1 MEKLDIPQ
9 GTLDLMIL
17 TILVREP
24 LHGYGISQK
33 LAQLSHGHFQVN
45 PDRCFRRCRLSR
57 RKMKAEWQ
65 APTTIATQSTYR
77 FTPSGRKQLEQHRDR
92 WDRVAFAITAFWRA
106 HELLHRL
113 TSVLHWILHR
123 NRVEAHLDDELQTFL
138 DMSTADK
145 VADGLAP
152 ADARRLARLELGGVE
167 QVKERVHTERHGG
180 RLDEIARDVRYAFRL
195 FMKNRGFT
203 AVVVLTVALG
213 IGVNTAIFSL
223 IDALMFRWLPVR
235 NPQELFQVSFQTRDS
250 SNPGNGSFSYPIVG
264 ALAAQRDIF
273 QRCEPD
279 SVGRRFDV
287 GTAGTISRVSG
298 AWVTGGYATLG
309 LNPIAGRLL
318 ADKDDRAGAPLTAV
332 ISYGYWQ
339 RGVCREPAGRRT
351 ESANQRFADHDC
363 WRDTARFRGPNVGSV
378 ADITM
383 TVVAL
388 PQVATSMA
396 PLLGAANLWLRV
408 LVRPNPGIS
417 AQAATSR
424 LNAVWPR
431 ISEPV
436 IATHWSASRRKS
448 IADSVFQLTPGGTGW
463 TYLRDIYRKPLL
475 VLMAGVA
482 LVLLI
487 ACANVATLLLARAS
501 ARQKKVA
508 VRLAIGAGRGRMV
521 RQLAHREHVALADR
535 RSRGRRYRVVVRKS
549 SGDPPVNGT
558 AIARVRFNTELAHP
572 RLQQRGHHRHRH
584 TVRDCTGNAD
594 YGHRPGC
601 CTQRRF
607 EENRFTVSIG
617 SVPRQWTGGVVARL
631 ARRRRGVCA
640 HARQSPVARCWIWTD
655 GVLLVELDD
664 SRTALPVT
672 VLEEIQRLPCALDGG
687 LDPHAIEWMDLD

>member
-1 MEKLDIPQ
+1 M
-9 GTLDLMIL
+9 
-17 TILVREP
+17 
-24 LHGYGISQK
+24 
-33 LAQLSHGHFQVN
+33 
-45 PDRCFRRCRLSR
+45 
-57 RKMKAEWQ
+57 
-65 APTTIATQSTYR
+65 
-77 FTPSGRKQLEQHRDR
+77 
-92 WDRVAFAITAFWRA
+92 
-106 HELLHRL
+106 
-113 TSVLHWILHR
+113 
-123 NRVEAHLDDELQTFL
+123 
-138 DMSTADK
+138 
-145 VADGLAP
+145 
-152 ADARRLARLELGGVE
+152 
-167 QVKERVHTERHGG
+167 
-180 RLDEIARDVRYAFRL
+180 LDEIARDVRYAFRL

-203 AVVVLTVALG
+203 AVVVLTLALG
-213 IGVNTAIFSL
+213 IGANTAIFSL
-223 IDALMFRWLPVR
+223 IDALMLRWLPVR
-235 NPQELFQVSFQTRDS
+235 NPQELLQVSFQTRDS

-273 QRCEPD
+273 
-279 SVGRRFDV
+279 SGVAGFSGTTFDV

-298 AWVTGGYATLG
+298 AWVTGGYYATLG

-318 ADKDDRAGAPLTAV
+318 TDEDDRAGAPLTAV

-339 RGVCREPAGRRT
+339 REFAASPQAVGQSLRIKGLPITIVGVTP
-351 ESANQRFADHDC
+351 
-363 WRDTARFRGPNVGSV
+363 RDFVGANVGSV

-388 PQVATSMA
+388 PQVAPSMA
-396 PLLGAANLWLRV
+396 PLLGAGNFWLRV

-417 AQAATSR
+417 AQEATSR

-501 ARQKKVA
+501 ARQKEVA
-508 VRLAIGAGRGRMV
+508 VRLAIGAGRGRIV
-521 RQLAHREHVALADR
+521 RQLLIESTLLSLIGAAVGVGIAWWC
-535 RSRGRRYRVVVRKS
+535 GRV

-572 RLQQRGHHRHRH
+572 RLQQRGRHRHRH
-584 TVRDCTGNAD
+584 TVRDGTGNAD

-601 CTQRRF
+601 CAQRRF
-607 EENRFTVSIG
+607 EENRFTVSIA
-617 SVPRQWTGGVVARL
+617 SVPRQWTGGVVARI

-640 HARQSPVARCWIWTD
+640 HARQSPVARCWI
-655 GVLLVELDD
+655 
-664 SRTALPVT
+664 SYR
-672 VLEEIQRLPCALDGG
+672 RCA
-687 LDPHAIEWMDLD
+687 AR